1 MHLFFIY
8 EINHVLKIDY
18 ILAYQ
23 LVMLLTYN
31 SISLQ
36 TKNPRAGGV

>member
-18 ILAYQ
+18 LLAYHASNA
-23 LVMLLTYN
+23 TY
-31 SISLQ
+31 I
-36 TKNPRAGGV
+36 